1 MDDFVQALQ
10 SDIDAVYDGT
20 SNGGETFKVAKT
32 EDGKGFTIES
42 SKSGSSA
49 SVNITANADS
59 ATLGLT
65 KDATTNATATGADAP
80 AVGATGSFTATL
92 QIGANKG
99 QAFQIDISD
108 MSAAALGISQASTA
122 SGGTPGAATAP
133 KLEGSDVSALLNS
146 DISATSITLN
156 GNAVSLTNVDGLDGS
171 GTPVAMDDFVQALQS
186 DIDAVYDG
194 TSNGGETFKVAKTE
208 DGKGF
213 TIESS
218 KSGSSASVNIT
229 ANADSATLGL
239 TKDAT
244 TNATATG
251 ADAPAGGATGS
262 FTAQAG
268 VSNGTDSSSTESG
281 LDVSTHANATNAI
294 DVLDKAIAKV
304 SGERSKLGA
313 YQNRLDH
320 TINNLNTSSENLTA
334 AESRIRDVDYAL
346 AA

>member
-1 MDDFVQALQ
+1 
-10 SDIDAVYDGT
+10 
-20 SNGGETFKVAKT
+20 
-32 EDGKGFTIES
+32 
-42 SKSGSSA
+42 
-49 SVNITANADS
+49 
-59 ATLGLT
+59 
-65 KDATTNATATGADAP
+65 
-80 AVGATGSFTATL
+80 
-92 QIGANKG
+92 
-99 QAFQIDISD
+99 
-108 MSAAALGISQASTA
+108 
-122 SGGTPGAATAP
+122 
-133 KLEGSDVSALLNS
+133 
-146 DISATSITLN
+146 
-156 GNAVSLTNVDGLDGS
+156 
-171 GTPVAMDDFVQALQS
+171 
-186 DIDAVYDG
+186 
-194 TSNGGETFKVAKTE
+194 
-208 DGKGF
+208 GF

-251 ADAPAGGATGS
+251 ADAPAGGTTGS

-294 DVLDKAIAKV
+294 EVLDKAIAKV

-334 AESRIRDVDYAL
+334 AESRIRDVDYVL